1 MPGTPLAIEIPTP
14 TAHVPQ
20 WLIDVVSL
28 AIGDLTDADVSDED
42 IAEFLAFVYPV
53 GAFPVASS
61 DSPVASL

>member
-1 MPGTPLAIEIPTP
+1 MPGTNLAIEIPAP

-42 IAEFLAFVYPV
+42 IAEFLAFVVPV
-53 GAFPVASS
+53 GDYLDASS
-61 DSPVASL
+61 DNPAVNL